1 MQVIGH
7 LDHRIQSHDIGSPER
22 SRFRTANNGTG
33 EFVHLIDSQSQFL
46 HRSDHLHD
54 AKDAYSVRD
63 ERRRVLAKHGSLAEV
78 EVAIPH
84 KETDNLRIGMCG
96 GYDLKQF
103 EIARRV
109 KEVCAAE

>member
-1 MQVIGH
+1 RPPMSSLVPYTT
-7 LDHRIQSHDIGSPER
+7 LFR
-22 SRFRTANNGTG
+22 S
-33 EFVHLIDSQSQFL
+33 
-46 HRSDHLHD
+46 LHD

-109 KEVCAAE
+109 KEVCAAEVFAKIFAPIFQHARDWNARGVG